1 MTHLVEKHAL
11 ARVNAA
17 VMLALV
23 GGGLAAC
30 AIAAIA
36 YDFSRW
42 FW

>member
-1 MTHLVEKHAL
+1 MSHLVEKHTL
-11 ARVNAA
+11 ARVNTA

-30 AIAAIA
+30 AIGAIV
-36 YDFSRW
+36 YDFSHW